1 MHVIPAKASAG
12 SRRFWVTVLCFAIA
26 NAGVWV
32 GYDRWQTAHRHHLL
46 EVTQFTPGDGATV
59 EGRPTL
65 VWSFNLDV
73 APAGKDAPAP
83 GQISPAVAG
92 RWEWPDARTLKF
104 TPDAPLP
111 RATPITV
118 TLAPEALHTPDG
130 FRLLRAYVT
139 SLRTPALD
147 VLGVRQAA
155 FDERDRVVIEL
166 SFSDKVNP
174 ADVHHHLLLR
184 GADGK
189 AIGFQPHGSAGG
201 NKVRV
206 ITDPVTHL
214 LAGDA
219 PRALDATLTKGLAG
233 EAGPLGLSADRSWRI
248 VVAADIVAT
257 EADASFPS
265 HDDPSIHVQFNN
277 DVDLE
282 AIKQVLSVEPA
293 VPFTLAHGYDGVTLR
308 GPFLSGTRYTVKL
321 ARPPAGMAARN
332 LPRPT
337 SLSVLIP
344 DRSPGIW
351 FESEA
356 GYLGTEGNRAVLA
369 HAVNLTDLKVTVTR
383 VYDNNLVAWRNGAN
397 FDRWRGISSYARP
410 IATRDI
416 RVPTKKNEK
425 QDVRLSLD
433 ELLPVGESRD
443 GVYQITLSA
452 APPGE
457 GRHRRADV
465 DGDEEEAE
473 GYRYG
478 GWYTSTVVTFSDI
491 GLSAKQ
497 GRDAVTVWA
506 TSLQTAK
513 PIEGV
518 HVRLY
523 SNKNQL
529 LGTATTGHD
538 GLAKVIPTAT
548 PAGEKPGVVIAE
560 QSAAANVHEG
570 GDDVPGAVPQAS
582 KAAAHLAAERGA
594 PTGLTWLDL
603 RSSEVSFGDSDTSG
617 RPYLR
622 KGYEAF
628 VYTERGIYR
637 PGEVVHLRAIL
648 RGADGATPPR
658 FPVRWQI
665 RRPDLRDW
673 KAQLAEVDA
682 DGASSF
688 DLQLP
693 SDLPMGRWTA
703 HIGLPGENGSAG
715 KFFGSVAFD
724 VEDFLPQRMKVAVEI
739 EGAGGKAQGR
749 ELPRI
754 ALTDEPISADVQADY
769 LFGRPVAERPA
780 TLIVRAD
787 PAPFQPA
794 QYREWVFGDS
804 ANTAE
809 ALGHA
814 KQLGRRAELPE
825 EDLDATGHATWDVDV
840 AALIEKGT
848 IDGDGSESNKP
859 VRAHRRRVKKSVPVN
874 VVAASP
880 AAGKAQEYRGPWRLT
895 VTGSVTEAG
904 GRAVTATRAVDV
916 DRVPYYVGL
925 HPRETAPR
933 PGVPAEFDVQLVTP
947 AGAPATT
954 DGWLEATFFRESWNS
969 SYVYENNS
977 YRFHSTRL
985 LEPVQKE
992 PQSVAIER
1000 GRGVVSVTP
1009 PAGGSYVLLVR
1020 DPKTQCVTTIAFYAE
1035 YGAWEDNIS
1044 RQNPEKLDIV
1054 VQPLADPET
1063 DKWMTAIDELDIAG
1077 LFELAGNAAAVP
1089 PADGKIRIGRPAQ
1102 VIVRSPFPGQLLLS
1116 VETDGVLSTRV
1127 LEMPANHIA
1136 VPIEVPEACRPNAY
1150 VTATVIRAIDPSAKW
1165 QTHRAIGT
1173 VRMPVDNTDRK
1184 LTVELAVP
1192 KEIRPATSLA
1202 VPLRVL
1208 DSEGNP
1214 VANAAVT
1221 VAAVD
1226 EGICQVTNFLTPD
1239 PFGFFTGKR
1248 ALGVH
1253 TADAYG
1259 QLMPEVAK
1267 ADKESAVGGDDD
1279 AAAGARHTSPIK
1291 SKRVKPVALVSGVLH
1306 TDAQGL
1312 AQADFSVPE
1321 FAGQLR
1327 VMAVASAQKA
1337 FGSSD
1342 QGVFVRSP
1350 LLVQS
1355 SWPRFAAPGDRFAVP
1370 LVVFNNSADAGGD
1383 VAVSVK
1389 FTDTDGPLKFAANKD
1404 TKLAIPAITVK
1415 AGGQGTAT
1423 FEVIAQDASG
1433 IAHARLIATM
1443 AGETYEET
1451 VEIPVR
1457 PASPVMSD
1465 GGYLPA
1471 KPGAPTFIEI
1481 PGGMLDGTVR
1491 YELRVSSSPQ
1501 LQLPEGLDYLD
1512 HYPYGCV
1519 EQTTSTLFPLVY
1531 LSDVGEK
1538 ISPGMFDKDR
1548 VADKIRVGVLRLM
1561 SMQTADGGLAMWPGG
1576 HEDWDWGTVYATH
1589 FLVEAGIAG
1598 HEVPE
1603 EFRNQLLT
1611 YLHTLL
1617 AKPQAD
1623 AGTVE
1628 LQTYA
1633 AYVLALAGKPD
1644 RPVMSRLSELLATD
1658 IGSGQA
1664 RFHLAA
1670 AWLAAGRRDLAAG
1683 LLPQA
1688 LPAPRAGRE
1697 LGGNVGSPIRDQA
1710 LIASTLLAVD
1720 PTDLRIPDLIQK
1732 LADAGRAK
1740 QWRSTQDT
1748 AFALMAIGRYLRQTK
1763 GDAPYETAEVL
1774 LDGKQIAAAEDG
1786 QPLIWSAASLDPQGR
1801 AEMAPHSAAL
1811 PAPGTKLEIR
1821 ITGPAAAKGY
1831 VSWLRTGVPVKP
1843 VASADNGLKVRRRYL
1858 DEHGKPLE
1866 ALRVHSGDLVQ
1877 VELTLEGSGETDN
1890 IVVEDLLPAGLEIE
1904 NPRLEGN
1911 AADLVTRNKRPH
1923 ASGNGQEEEPHF
1935 AAGRA
1940 DMHDD
1945 RLVVMGRLT
1954 DGRAGTY
1961 VYTARAVAPGVFV
1974 VPPVKAECMYD
1985 SAANSL
1991 WGGGTFT
1998 VLAADSAKIADTGK
2012 E

>member
-1 MHVIPAKASAG
+1 
-12 SRRFWVTVLCFAIA
+12 
-26 NAGVWV
+26 
-32 GYDRWQTAHRHHLL
+32 
-46 EVTQFTPGDGATV
+46 
-59 EGRPTL
+59 
-65 VWSFNLDV
+65 
-73 APAGKDAPAP
+73 
-83 GQISPAVAG
+83 
-92 RWEWPDARTLKF
+92 
-104 TPDAPLP
+104 
-111 RATPITV
+111 
-118 TLAPEALHTPDG
+118 
-130 FRLLRAYVT
+130 
-139 SLRTPALD
+139 
-147 VLGVRQAA
+147 
-155 FDERDRVVIEL
+155 
-166 SFSDKVNP
+166 
-174 ADVHHHLLLR
+174 
-184 GADGK
+184 
-189 AIGFQPHGSAGG
+189 
-201 NKVRV
+201 
-206 ITDPVTHL
+206 
-214 LAGDA
+214 
-219 PRALDATLTKGLAG
+219 
-233 EAGPLGLSADRSWRI
+233 
-248 VVAADIVAT
+248 
-257 EADASFPS
+257 
-265 HDDPSIHVQFNN
+265 
-277 DVDLE
+277 
-282 AIKQVLSVEPA
+282 
-293 VPFTLAHGYDGVTLR
+293 
-308 GPFLSGTRYTVKL
+308 
-321 ARPPAGMAARN
+321 
-332 LPRPT
+332 
-337 SLSVLIP
+337 
-344 DRSPGIW
+344 
-351 FESEA
+351 
-356 GYLGTEGNRAVLA
+356 
-369 HAVNLTDLKVTVTR
+369 
-383 VYDNNLVAWRNGAN
+383 
-397 FDRWRGISSYARP
+397 
-410 IATRDI
+410 
-416 RVPTKKNEK
+416 
-425 QDVRLSLD
+425 
-433 ELLPVGESRD
+433 
-443 GVYQITLSA
+443 
-452 APPGE
+452 
-457 GRHRRADV
+457 
-465 DGDEEEAE
+465 
-473 GYRYG
+473 
-478 GWYTSTVVTFSDI
+478 
-491 GLSAKQ
+491 
-497 GRDAVTVWA
+497 
-506 TSLQTAK
+506 
-513 PIEGV
+513 
-518 HVRLY
+518 
-523 SNKNQL
+523 
-529 LGTATTGHD
+529 
-538 GLAKVIPTAT
+538 
-548 PAGEKPGVVIAE
+548 
-560 QSAAANVHEG
+560 
-570 GDDVPGAVPQAS
+570 
-582 KAAAHLAAERGA
+582 
-594 PTGLTWLDL
+594 
-603 RSSEVSFGDSDTSG
+603 
-617 RPYLR
+617 
-622 KGYEAF
+622 
-628 VYTERGIYR
+628 
-637 PGEVVHLRAIL
+637 
-648 RGADGATPPR
+648 
-658 FPVRWQI
+658 
-665 RRPDLRDW
+665 
-673 KAQLAEVDA
+673 
-682 DGASSF
+682 
-688 DLQLP
+688 
-693 SDLPMGRWTA
+693 
-703 HIGLPGENGSAG
+703 
-715 KFFGSVAFD
+715 
-724 VEDFLPQRMKVAVEI
+724 
-739 EGAGGKAQGR
+739 
-749 ELPRI
+749 
-754 ALTDEPISADVQADY
+754 
-769 LFGRPVAERPA
+769 
-780 TLIVRAD
+780 
-787 PAPFQPA
+787 
-794 QYREWVFGDS
+794 
-804 ANTAE
+804 
-809 ALGHA
+809 
-814 KQLGRRAELPE
+814 
-825 EDLDATGHATWDVDV
+825 
-840 AALIEKGT
+840 
-848 IDGDGSESNKP
+848 
-859 VRAHRRRVKKSVPVN
+859 
-874 VVAASP
+874 
-880 AAGKAQEYRGPWRLT
+880 
-895 VTGSVTEAG
+895 
-904 GRAVTATRAVDV
+904 
-916 DRVPYYVGL
+916 
-925 HPRETAPR
+925 
-933 PGVPAEFDVQLVTP
+933 
-947 AGAPATT
+947 
-954 DGWLEATFFRESWNS
+954 
-969 SYVYENNS
+969 
-977 YRFHSTRL
+977 
-985 LEPVQKE
+985 
-992 PQSVAIER
+992 
-1000 GRGVVSVTP
+1000 
-1009 PAGGSYVLLVR
+1009 
-1020 DPKTQCVTTIAFYAE
+1020 
-1035 YGAWEDNIS
+1035 
-1044 RQNPEKLDIV
+1044 
-1054 VQPLADPET
+1054 
-1063 DKWMTAIDELDIAG
+1063 
-1077 LFELAGNAAAVP
+1077 
-1089 PADGKIRIGRPAQ
+1089 
-1102 VIVRSPFPGQLLLS
+1102 
-1116 VETDGVLSTRV
+1116 
-1127 LEMPANHIA
+1127 
-1136 VPIEVPEACRPNAY
+1136 
-1150 VTATVIRAIDPSAKW
+1150 
-1165 QTHRAIGT
+1165 
-1173 VRMPVDNTDRK
+1173 VDNTDRK
-1184 LTVELAVP
+1184 LTVELAAP

-1279 AAAGARHTSPIK
+1279 AASGARHNSPIK

-1337 FGSSD
+1337 MGSSD

-1370 LVVFNNSADAGGD
+1370 LVVFNNSAAGGD
-1383 VAVSVK
+1383 VAVSVE
-1389 FTDTDGPLKFAANKD
+1389 FTDTNGPLKFAANKD
-1404 TKLAIPAITVK
+1404 TKLAMPAITVK

-1423 FEVIAQDASG
+1423 FEVTAQDATG
-1433 IAHARLIATM
+1433 VAHARLIATM

-1531 LSDVGEK
+1531 LNDVGEK
-1538 ISPGMFDKDR
+1538 VSPGMFDKDR

-1589 FLVEAGIAG
+1589 FLVEASIAG

-1628 LQTYA
+1628 LQAYA

-1644 RPVMSRLSELLATD
+1644 RPVMSRLSELLSTD

-1763 GDAPYETAEVL
+1763 GDVPYETAEVL

-1877 VELTLEGSGETDN
+1877 VELTLEASGETDN

-1911 AADLVTRNKRPH
+1911 AADLVTRTRRSH
-1923 ASGNGQEEEPHF
+1923 ANGNGQEEEPHF

-1940 DMHDD
+1940 DMRDD

-1985 SAANSL
+1985 SATNSL

-1998 VLAADSAKIADTGK
+1998 VLTADSAKIADTGK